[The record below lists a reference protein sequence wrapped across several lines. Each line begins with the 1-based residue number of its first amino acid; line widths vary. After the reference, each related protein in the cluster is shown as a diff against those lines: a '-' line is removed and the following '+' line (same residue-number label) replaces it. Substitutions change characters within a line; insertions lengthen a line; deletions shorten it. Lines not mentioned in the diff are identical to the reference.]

1 MKIKKSAGEK
11 VFDILNL
18 VFMGIFAFICLYPFI
33 NILAISFNDALDSNL
48 GGIYFLP
55 RKFTIDSYI
64 VVIFNKQIG
73 HSAIISVLRT
83 VIGTLLT
90 VTCCS
95 MFAYTFTKN
104 KYIFYKAQKV
114 IFFVAMFVGAGAL
127 IPTYMLYRTL
137 GLLNN
142 FAVYVIPYMV
152 SPWFVILFR
161 TYFMGLPQEL
171 EEAAYI
177 DGANDLRIFVSV
189 ILPLSLPM
197 LATVGLF
204 SMVMQWNMWRDTLF
218 FANKEPL
225 KTLQFKMQEIL
236 LAAQSKAMI
245 VESGSFSK
253 RIADAQTTDPKS
265 VRMAI
270 TIVTTI
276 PIVMVYPFLQKYFI
290 KGMLV
295 GSMKG

>member
-1 MKIKKSAGEK
+1 MKTRRSAGEK
-11 VFDILNL
+11 TFDVLNL
-18 VFMGIFAFICLYPFI
+18 FFMAVFAFLCLYPFI
-33 NILAISFNDALDSNL
+33 NILAISLNDALDSNL
-48 GGIYFLP
+48 GGIYFWP

-64 VVIFNKQIG
+64 IILLNKQIG
-73 HSAIISVLRT
+73 HAAIISVFRTLSGT
-83 VIGTLLT
+83 VITLMS
-90 VTCCS
+90 CA
-95 MFAYTFTKN
+95 MFAYTFTRKN
-104 KYIFYKAQKV
+104 YVLHKAQNI

-127 IPTYMLYRTL
+127 IPTYMLYRSL
-137 GLLNN
+137 GLLNS
-142 FAVYVIPYMV
+142 FMVYVLPYMV

-161 TYFMGLPQEL
+161 THYIGLPHEL
-171 EEAAYI
+171 EEAAHI
-177 DGANDLRIFVSV
+177 DGANDLRIFFSV

-204 SMVMQWNMWRDTLF
+204 SMVMQWNEWRDTLF
-218 FANKEPL
+218 FANKEIL

-236 LAAQSKAMI
+236 MTEQTKTMI
-245 VESGSFSK
+245 IESGGSAK
-253 RIADAQTTDPKS
+253 RIADAQSADPKS

-270 TIVTTI
+270 TIITTI

>member
-1 MKIKKSAGEK
+1 
-11 VFDILNL
+11 
-18 VFMGIFAFICLYPFI
+18 
-33 NILAISFNDALDSNL
+33 
-48 GGIYFLP
+48 
-55 RKFTIDSYI
+55 
-64 VVIFNKQIG
+64 
-73 HSAIISVLRT
+73 
-83 VIGTLLT
+83 
-90 VTCCS
+90 
-95 MFAYTFTKN
+95 
-104 KYIFYKAQKV
+104 V